1 MITNENADPDHDPSE
16 MVEASEDVASGDT
29 PPEIVPGVE
38 ELTEWDT
45 PMGSSGAPAPRV
57 MPEDDVPPAEILV
70 QDGIEEAD
78 REQRIAA
85 ADPDFME

>member
-1 MITNENADPDHDPSE
+1 MITNANEDPDHDPSE
-16 MVEASEDVASGDT
+16 MLDASEEISSGDT

-45 PMGSSGAPAPRV
+45 PIGSAGAAAPRV
-57 MPEDDVPPAEILV
+57 TPEGDVPPAEILV
-70 QDGIEEAD
+70 QDGVEEAD

-85 ADPDFME
+85 ADPDLVE

>member
-1 MITNENADPDHDPSE
+1 MITKANEDPDRDPAE
-16 MVEASEDVASGDT
+16 MVEASEELTGTNTA
-29 PPEIVPGVE
+29 PEIVEGVE

-45 PMGSSGAPAPRV
+45 PVGAAGDSAPRV
-57 MPEDDVPPAEILV
+57 RPEDEVPPAEILV

-85 ADPDFME
+85 ADPDETD